1 MNLNKLKNS
10 QKILE
15 NISIKTKMRLSSE
28 KSNKLNKTLFKLIW
42 LKILKLELNNNF
54 KTITDIKLKKLF
66 INNLSFYMNN
76 KCKVNLKR

>member
-66 INNLSFYMNN
+66 INNLSFFMNN

>member
-66 INNLSFYMNN
+66 INNFSFLYD
-76 KCKVNLKR
+76 